1 MGPALSVATRRLGCR
16 CRWLA
21 GGEGQHSSVCQ
32 GHGRLWCPG
41 NGLAAGIVR
50 CHAAPRLGLLTRMHG
65 LVCGLAI
72 QRLAALRGDA
82 PGRGVFVEV
91 IAVNH
96 SLSPMR
102 DKHQ

>member
-16 CRWLA
+16 CRWLV

-41 NGLAAGIVR
+41 NGLAVGIVR
-50 CHAAPRLGLLTRMHG
+50 CRTAPRLGLLSRMHG

-72 QRLAALRGDA
+72 KQLVVPGDA
-82 PGRGVFVEV
+82 QGRGVFVG
-91 IAVNH
+91 H
-96 SLSPMR
+96 FR
-102 DKHQ
+102 DDS